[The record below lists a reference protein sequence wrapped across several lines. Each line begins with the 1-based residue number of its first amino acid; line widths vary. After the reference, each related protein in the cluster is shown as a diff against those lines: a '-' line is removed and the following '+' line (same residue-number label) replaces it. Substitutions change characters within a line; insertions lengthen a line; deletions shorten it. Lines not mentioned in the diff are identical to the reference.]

1 MICFFNKTEQ
11 NSSQRVCL
19 SVCSVLLL
27 RCVLSLGEEREVMTA
42 SLLGVATTCSCRCLV
57 PVSLQNVDYIG
68 FPSSCCP
75 FLPGSV
81 LNRCFKNNLNITPV
95 HVCIH
100 LIQIKFIEVS
110 HWDGINSTSTSVVVI
125 VSWCRAFL
133 S

>member
-1 MICFFNKTEQ
+1 MNCFFNETEQ

-19 SVCSVLLL
+19 GACSVLLL
-27 RCVLSLGEEREVMTA
+27 RCVLSLGEEGEVTTA

-57 PVSLQNVDYIG
+57 PVSLQDADYIG
-68 FPSSCCP
+68 FHSSCCP

-95 HVCIH
+95 HMRIN

-110 HWDGINSTSTSVVVI
+110 HWDGINSTSTSVVMI
-125 VSWCRAFL
+125 VSWCTAFL